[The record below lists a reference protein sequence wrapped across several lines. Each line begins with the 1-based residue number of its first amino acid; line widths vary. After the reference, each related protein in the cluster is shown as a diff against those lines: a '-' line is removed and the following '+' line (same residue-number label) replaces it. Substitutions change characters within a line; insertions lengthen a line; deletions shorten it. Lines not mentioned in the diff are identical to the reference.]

1 MAIMKSTTSQ
11 SLYFFQINWPIEF
24 IIKTSHLLVGVNSAS
39 NFFIYLLL
47 RKNFRAATWRLLT
60 CNKPPADDRSVSVM
74 ARSQTMR
81 TATTRLSQVGKT
93 LHGHQI
99 QSDHSDHSTH
109 SNSCCMTEIWDVP
122 PAVLLSH

>member
-1 MAIMKSTTSQ
+1 MAIITTFSQ
-11 SLYFFQINWPIEF
+11 PSLFLFQINWPIEF

-60 CNKPPADDRSVSVM
+60 CNNPPADDRSVSVM

-81 TATTRLSQVGKT
+81 TTATTRLSQVSK
-93 LHGHQI
+93 
-99 QSDHSDHSTH
+99 
-109 SNSCCMTEIWDVP
+109 
-122 PAVLLSH
+122 AVEEAL

>member
-1 MAIMKSTTSQ
+1 MQ
-11 SLYFFQINWPIEF
+11 VNWAIEF

-60 CNKPPADDRSVSVM
+60 CARPPDNLSVSVM

-81 TATTRLSQVGKT
+81 TATTRLSQVT
-93 LHGHQI
+93 
-99 QSDHSDHSTH
+99 S
-109 SNSCCMTEIWDVP
+109 SNSLINQR
-122 PAVLLSH
+122 

>member
-1 MAIMKSTTSQ
+1 MSKREAATNEIVNENCETLQ
-11 SLYFFQINWPIEF
+11 VNWAIEF

-60 CNKPPADDRSVSVM
+60 CARPPENLSVSVM

-81 TATTRLSQVGKT
+81 TATTRLSQVRR
-93 LHGHQI
+93 
-99 QSDHSDHSTH
+99 
-109 SNSCCMTEIWDVP
+109 
-122 PAVLLSH
+122 